1 MMNLI
6 LCRAGLLS
14 YIYSD
19 NQSLL
24 LASLFLLLVL
34 AESADLD
41 YLLASVIGLPPTKV
55 GMHNTMAD
63 TDLVSL
69 VVGESI
75 LLKHMPQI
83 FNALLNILASQPPLP
98 LQWHTG
104 WILRNLLVIQE
115 KKLTHQDFDLF
126 ITSFDQSR
134 ERLWKELDG
143 SWFDYIPET
152 LQKEWR
158 SCQTVLEESSHS
170 KDPLFTLDHYFKQ
183 DMPNG
188 HLDSFIAWQRMVDA
202 VKVFVL
208 HLQLRSLIFEGCSPE
223 STTINLTTEDGFP
236 ANVGTELPLG
246 SGIPC
251 KISFSKAEMRD
262 VHLLPVSKG
271 ISGKLLLVEKHPHR
285 DLGVVIAVEPLAG
298 LNPKLDE
305 IHPTWLHLRLREF
318 DPRYGAVKTR
328 GQHSRS
334 SNRAVEGRW
343 TLGFLNTKTCEAA
356 RSVIARESSKQR
368 SSVERIITSLLGN
381 SSNNQHY

>member
-1 MMNLI
+1 MNVFGKNLMAPGLI
-6 LCRAGLLS
+6 ISQKLYKRSGEAVKQVFSVFFKLSHCLCLL
-14 YIYSD
+14 IYD
-19 NQSLL
+19 SLIRH
-24 LASLFLLLVL
+24 ARRTFLVENMDIRNVWAKWRFLVL
-34 AESADLD
+34 I
-41 YLLASVIGLPPTKV
+41 ASVLCHAV
-55 GMHNTMAD
+55 
-63 TDLVSL
+63 
-69 VVGESI
+69 
-75 LLKHMPQI
+75 
-83 FNALLNILASQPPLP
+83 
-98 LQWHTG
+98 
-104 WILRNLLVIQE
+104 
-115 KKLTHQDFDLF
+115 
-126 ITSFDQSR
+126 
-134 ERLWKELDG
+134 
-143 SWFDYIPET
+143 
-152 LQKEWR
+152 
-158 SCQTVLEESSHS
+158 VLEESSHS

-188 HLDSFIAWQRMVDA
+188 HSDSFIAWQRMVDA

-368 SSVERIITSLLGN
+368 SSVERLITSLLGN